1 MQLTKN
7 RLYSPML
14 LMFLMLSA
22 SFTAQAKDNNKE
34 SNSNKPT
41 GSAVSMG
48 VTTMWR
54 DPGDVASLNLLYGT
68 GGKEHAP
75 DPSGKFT
82 FVKEDPQG
90 TNPKFDVTDDQGV
103 QWKVKLGPEAQSETA
118 ATRLLW
124 AAGYFVDTDY
134 YLADFKVTSLPKLRR
149 GANFVSKDGTVHGA
163 RLERKSK
170 DEEKVGTWDWFAN
183 PSQGKRE
190 LNGLRVMMS
199 LVNDWDLS
207 SKNNSIY
214 EVGDERRYVVSDL
227 GASLGNTGNN
237 FTRSKSSPKDYAKSK
252 FIKKSNPEFIDF
264 VMHSR
269 PFFLSVINLPNY
281 RARTRMEKI
290 TRHIPR
296 DDAKWLGQ
304 RLSQLSEEQVSD
316 CFRAAG
322 YTPDEVTI
330 YTQVVR
336 KRIAELNAL

>member
-1 MQLTKN
+1 MQRAKT
-7 RLYSPML
+7 RLYCTVM

-22 SFTAQAKDNNKE
+22 SVTAQKKDKNKE
-34 SNSNKPT
+34 KENAANLPL
-41 GSAVSMG
+41 VI
-48 VTTMWR
+48 WR
-54 DPGDVASLNLLYGT
+54 DPGDVASLNLLYGA

-75 DPSGKFT
+75 DPNGKYT
-82 FVKEDPQG
+82 FVKEDSQG
-90 TNPKFDVTDDQGV
+90 TSPKFEVTDDQGA
-103 QWKVKLGPEAQSETA
+103 QWKVKLGQEPQSETA

-124 AAGYFVDTDY
+124 AAGYFVDEDY
-134 YLADFKVTSLPKLRR
+134 YLAEFKVTSMPKLHR
-149 GANFVSKDGTVHGA
+149 GGKFVSADGTVHRA

-170 DEEKVGTWDWFAN
+170 EMEELGTWDWFNN
-183 PSQGKRE
+183 PLQGKRQ

-207 SKNNSIY
+207 AVNNSIY
-214 EVGDERRYVVSDL
+214 KIGDERRYVVSDL

-237 FTRSKSSPKDYAKSK
+237 FTRSKSSPKDYARSK
-252 FIKKSNPEFIDF
+252 FIKKSNSEFVDF

-269 PFFLSVINLPNY
+269 PFFLSVFNFPNY

-290 TRHIPR
+290 TKHIPR

-322 YTPDEVTI
+322 YTPEEVTI
-330 YTQVVR
+330 YTQAVR